1 MSCIPIHCTMYKLNI
16 HIYENEKFV
25 ISNHR
30 FVTLLIREGNYAYLG
45 LIHIK
50 G

>member
-1 MSCIPIHCTMYKLNI
+1 MSSIPIHCTIYILNI
-16 HIYENEKFV
+16 RIYENEKFI
-25 ISNHR
+25 ISYHK

>member
-1 MSCIPIHCTMYKLNI
+1 MYILNI
-16 HIYENEKFV
+16 YISENEKYV
-25 ISNHR
+25 ISYHR